1 MVTIAAKTRSFYLAA
16 LHTLPSLSFIYRGD
30 QLRNE
35 KLASPPLTSSLP
47 GACIGLEERKPFG
60 SLSIGLNLNEYR
72 GAFASAIQP
81 LVNRENFKITN
92 DKYNPGIQFPILQC
106 MKIENDKLFSG
117 PFAEIRSTL
126 DYSFHRHYSE
136 DRQLLQDKIIR
147 NMLRSD
153 QIPDARGFSRSQP
166 GEPLIIFTAGAM
178 GVGKGYAINNLVE
191 RGLFSCEN
199 FVSVD
204 PDEIRQL
211 LPEYQTYLRENPLT
225 AGELTQKEAGL
236 IAEILILAALS
247 QHKNILVDGS
257 LRDSDWYA
265 KYFVK
270 LRKNYPKIKIG
281 ILHVTAPRGIIIK
294 RAKTRGE
301 KTGGRQIPLD
311 IMEMAFEQVPKSVQQ
326 LSPLADHFCE
336 VFNRQETKNVRVVT
350 SWTTIESFQRNWL
363 QSCSLVPSIFS
374 GRSRRLLKSH
384 KIC

>member
-1 MVTIAAKTRSFYLAA
+1 MVTVAAKTRSFHLAA
-16 LHTLPSLSFIYRGD
+16 QYTLPSLSFIYRGN
-30 QLRNE
+30 QLRNN
-35 KLASPPLTSSLP
+35 KLASSPLTSSLP

-60 SLSIGLNLNEYR
+60 SLFIGLNSNEYI
-72 GAFASAIQP
+72 GAFASAIKS
-81 LVNRENFKITN
+81 LANSVNFKIN
-92 DKYNPGIQFPILQC
+92 NEKYNPGIQFPILQC
-106 MKIENDKLFSG
+106 MTIQNDQLFSG
-117 PFAEIRSTL
+117 PFAEIRSSL
-126 DYSFHRHYSE
+126 DYSFHRYYSE
-136 DRQLLQDKIIR
+136 DRQLLQDRIIR

-153 QIPDARGFSRSQP
+153 QIPDARGFSRSQL
-166 GEPLIIFTAGAM
+166 GEPTIIFTAGAM

-191 RGLFSCEN
+191 RGLFSCKN

-236 IAEILILAALS
+236 IAEILTLAALS

-265 KYFVK
+265 KYFAK
-270 LRKNYPKIKIG
+270 LRKIYPKIKIG
-281 ILHVTAPRGIIIK
+281 ILHVTAPRKIIIK

-301 KTGGRQIPLD
+301 KIGGRQVPLD
-311 IMEMAFEQVPKSVQQ
+311 IMEMALEQVPKSVQQ

-336 VFNRQETKNVRVVT
+336 IFNRQETKNVNIVS
-350 SWTTIESFQRNWL
+350 SWTTIKSFQRNWL
-363 QSCSLVPSIFS
+363 QSCSLLPSSFN

-384 KIC
+384 KMC